1 MRSTAIAVL
10 FAFGIRDCRDTS
22 SPAADRPDPSAAA
35 GSGAETRQASARRE
49 LGPVRIEALDPTADP
64 PMFVMRGGPR
74 GSAPIVFLHGMCG
87 HGLGYAQS
95 FQFSAAKKGL
105 LIAPQAD
112 VKCGRGPWAKWSG
125 DVNALHARIE
135 AGFRALGLDPV
146 EDVLVIGYSQGA
158 TRAEQLAKKWPDR
171 YTRLILMGAP
181 QATSARGLER
191 LRGAVMMAGDRD
203 RKDLMKAGARALV
216 AAGIPAVFQII
227 PEATHGAMGPVPEK
241 TMGEA
246 LDWLWSNQRAR

>member
-1 MRSTAIAVL
+1 MRSTAIAL
-10 FAFGIRDCRDTS
+10 LLAFGIRDCRETS
-22 SPAADRPDPSAAA
+22 SPATDRPDPSTAASA
-35 GSGAETRQASARRE
+35 HVQALEPLAKSGA
-49 LGPVRIEALDPTADP
+49 GPVRIEALDPAQDP
-64 PMFVMRGGPR
+64 PLFVMRGGPR
-74 GSAPIVFLHGMCG
+74 GTAPIVFLHGMCG

-105 LIAPQAD
+105 LMAPQGD

-135 AGFRALGLDPV
+135 SGFRALGLEPL

-158 TRAEQLAKKWPDR
+158 TRAEQLARKWPER

-181 QATSARGLER
+181 QATRARGLER
-191 LRGAVMMAGDRD
+191 LRGAVMMAGERD
-203 RKDLMKAGARALV
+203 RKDLMKAGARALT

-246 LDWLWSNQRAR
+246 LDWLWSNQRER

>member
-1 MRSTAIAVL
+1 MRSTAIALL
-10 FAFGIRDCRDTS
+10 FALGIRDCRDTS
-22 SPAADRPDPSAAA
+22 SAADRPDPSASASTGVVSPGPRA
-35 GSGAETRQASARRE
+35 RQDP
-49 LGPVRIEALDPTADP
+49 GPVRMEALDPTAIP
-64 PMFVMRGGPR
+64 PLFVMRGGPR

-112 VKCGRGPWAKWSG
+112 VTCGSGPWAKWSG
-125 DVNALHARIE
+125 DVSALHARIE
-135 AGFRALGLDPV
+135 TGFRALGLDPL

-158 TRAEQLAKKWPDR
+158 TRAEQLARKWPER

-191 LRGAVMMAGDRD
+191 LRGAVMMAGERD
-203 RKDLMKAGARALV
+203 RKDLMKSGTRALA
-216 AAGIPAVFQII
+216 AAGVPAVFQVI

-246 LDWLWSNQRAR
+246 LDWLWSNQRER

>member
-1 MRSTAIAVL
+1 MRSTAIAL
-10 FAFGIRDCRDTS
+10 LLAFGIRDCRDTS
-22 SPAADRPDPSAAA
+22 APATDRPDPSRAAST
-35 GSGAETRQASARRE
+35 GGGATRTLTGRDA
-49 LGPVRIEALDPTADP
+49 GPVRMEPLDETGDP
-64 PMFVMRGGPR
+64 PLFVMRGGPR
-74 GSAPIVFLHGMCG
+74 GVAPIVFLHGMCG

-95 FQFSAAKKGL
+95 FQFSAARKGL
-105 LIAPQAD
+105 LMAPQGD

-125 DVNALHARIE
+125 DVSALNARIE
-135 AGFRALGLDPV
+135 DGFRALGLEAL

-158 TRAEQLAKKWPDR
+158 TRAEQLARKWPER

-191 LRGAVMMAGDRD
+191 LRGAVMMAGERD
-203 RKDLMKAGARALV
+203 RKDLMRTGARALA
-216 AAGIPAVFQII
+216 AAGVPAVFQII

-246 LDWLWSNQRAR
+246 LDWLWSNQRER

>member
-1 MRSTAIAVL
+1 MRSTPIALV
-10 FAFGIRDCRDTS
+10 FALGIRDCRDTS
-22 SPAADRPDPSAAA
+22 STAADRPDPNPAASTGAPAIHALAKSSA
-35 GSGAETRQASARRE
+35 
-49 LGPVRIEALDPTADP
+49 GPVRMEALDPAEDP
-64 PMFVMRGGPR
+64 PLFVMRGGPR
-74 GSAPIVFLHGMCG
+74 GTSPIVFLHGMCG

-95 FQFSAAKKGL
+95 FQFSAARKGL
-105 LIAPQAD
+105 LMAPQAD

-135 AGFRALGLDPV
+135 SGFRALGVDAL

-158 TRAEQLAKKWPDR
+158 TRAEQLARKWPER

-191 LRGAVMMAGDRD
+191 LRGAVMMAGERD
-203 RKDLMKAGARALV
+203 RKDLMKTGARALT
-216 AAGIPAVFQII
+216 AAGVPAVFQII